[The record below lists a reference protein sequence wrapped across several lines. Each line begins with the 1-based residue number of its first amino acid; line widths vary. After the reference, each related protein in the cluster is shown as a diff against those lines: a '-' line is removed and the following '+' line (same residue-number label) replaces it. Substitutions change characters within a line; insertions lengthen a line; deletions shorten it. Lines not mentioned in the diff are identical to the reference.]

1 MRGSDSAGNR
11 RLVSLASALPLIP
24 AAILLTAGSSGAP
37 PAPEPAGWQPQIV
50 AADRGGLPT
59 ASAWVITPTL
69 AESDAALRRLVAERP
84 TARAL
89 DPGVGSE
96 RGLQVKTILVK
107 RAVSAL
113 FPEIQHI
120 GGVRPDALRWHP
132 EGLAI
137 DVMIPDYATPAGKD
151 LGDRIAAFALANAER
166 FGVDHVIWQQVYYPA
181 TGSPQVMPNLGSDN
195 QNHYSHVHIATLGGG
210 YPSGSETYF
219 G

>member
-1 MRGSDSAGNR
+1 
-11 RLVSLASALPLIP
+11 
-24 AAILLTAGSSGAP
+24 
-37 PAPEPAGWQPQIV
+37 
-50 AADRGGLPT
+50 
-59 ASAWVITPTL
+59 
-69 AESDAALRRLVAERP
+69 
-84 TARAL
+84 
-89 DPGVGSE
+89 VGSE

-120 GGVRPDALRWHP
+120 GGGRPDALRWHP